1 MGTENKKN
9 PFNSEKTMGFVLT
22 SVKSKKN
29 NLNLAQLCREYFT
42 LVKMHRKIQNKRA
55 YWKVQGELIIS
66 VVSTPV
72 KEDIFLDSRT

>member
-1 MGTENKKN
+1 
-9 PFNSEKTMGFVLT
+9 MGFVLT

-29 NLNLAQLCREYFT
+29 NLNLAQLCIEYFT